1 MICSLICKQMG
12 KRDDSYGSSWSGA
25 ATAMDHCQ
33 EACLVPAASVGEVAR
48 QHDVHPNLLSVWR
61 RQARSGAFGPL
72 PCTRQGD
79 ELHFAAVSAAPV
91 QHALA
96 AACGT
101 CRSIEIEFAVAVRV
115 RITGAVNATTLT
127 AAVAALTNG
136 RPPRSRCRLACEC
149 GLRPAMWTCR
159 RAFRHWSTDEASGL
173 S

>member
-1 MICSLICKQMG
+1 MG

-79 ELHFAAVSAAPV
+79 EIHFAAVSAAPV

-136 RPPRSRCRLACEC
+136 RPHDPVA
-149 GLRPAMWTCR
+149 GR
-159 RAFRHWSTDEASGL
+159 RASAACDQLCGRAEGL
-173 S
+173 SVIGLPMKRRGYHDAIA